1 MTCMTTHTHTWSP
14 LSLPFYSLSHGA
26 STHPTYSPM
35 HFTGSDW
42 SAQEPAPIIRV
53 LTKFRFSPRS
63 PRTAPDDEHECDHPS
78 RKPASLYYRS
88 PGDLYVRGY
97 FFFTIR
103 QRFLARYRQVNS
115 PGLLRDFISLS
126 YGTACCTCFPTCPCL
141 AFIRATNHLE
151 PRSPDF
157 DVPTPLLYPHR
168 PDSSISVS
176 GTQRYEAPRILP
188 WRSGPL
194 WTQDR
199 PRRRTSPCL
208 KTGFPTRHAPDLS

>member
-1 MTCMTTHTHTWSP
+1 MTTHTHTWSP

-26 STHPTYSPM
+26 STHPTYSPV

-53 LTKFRFSPRS
+53 LTKFRFHHGHLARLPMTSMNVIIP
-63 PRTAPDDEHECDHPS
+63 
-78 RKPASLYYRS
+78 
-88 PGDLYVRGY
+88 PGNRPPFITVPLVISMSAVI

-115 PGLLRDFISLS
+115 PGLLRDFISPP
-126 YGTACCTCFPTCPCL
+126 YGTACCTCVPTCPCL

-176 GTQRYEAPRILP
+176 GTQRYEALRILP

-194 WTQDR
+194 
-199 PRRRTSPCL
+199 
-208 KTGFPTRHAPDLS
+208 